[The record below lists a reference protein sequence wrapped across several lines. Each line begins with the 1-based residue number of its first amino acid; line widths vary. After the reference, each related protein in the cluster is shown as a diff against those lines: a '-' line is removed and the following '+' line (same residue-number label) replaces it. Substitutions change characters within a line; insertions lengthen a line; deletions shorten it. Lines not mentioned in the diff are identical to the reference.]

1 VATTQQYMP
10 SALATPDAVNL
21 ESLNVAPGVVSA
33 GLAPGYASTATL
45 MPSTYGA
52 VTPDYT
58 VGSGT
63 GAACMAPSTISPG
76 SLPPQVVRNTA
87 LEYANAAPSTDVI
100 LHPTPL
106 GTQEI
111 DQLRDAS
118 APETMSYQVALQPGQ
133 YLQQLDSGSIAI
145 IDPSVPT
152 ISSTLPPEL
161 PELDPVASDPGTS
174 ADTMTTDPAQ
184 DLSTWTAQD
193 LAGVL
198 PVDED
203 ILPSQTQFQYEAE
216 DQLNN
221 FADQDADGQAVAI
234 ITPPWAKDASGV
246 GVPVDMAITAPNT
259 VAVTTHHHAA
269 TYAYPVMTSH
279 KTTTTSKHRRK
290 PANRQLDAQNL
301 EGLTAASPKPS
312 KNPDGSTDGAH
323 RLGSQL
329 HIHKFRTAMYYQD
342 SCDKYDQDPKKVNN
356 MVSQSDANVPQPPGK
371 KPPCST
377 AAKIVK
383 QMYLSAGGNK
393 DDYSGGGSGLPPGSQ
408 LYVTLVPSDPANP
421 KPHAYARS
429 ISRLWK
435 VYPFNKVNFWGPT
448 NEPDGGTP
456 AFHIPNAQKAADIW
470 RFTQDKARRG
480 SRGNGLC
487 PTCTIVAGEFTT
499 NPSKYAND
507 YMTYLADQKNG
518 KYHPMYWAMH
528 DYGDV
533 SNGKNHQKL
542 RNYPYVKQFIN
553 TVKKY
558 FPGKRRRIELSEQGL
573 LLSYSN
579 RGTTT
584 FIDGDKGLQDY
595 YAKRFRRLNGVDRQ
609 IDIVGLYML
618 FGDYKFDSGLFEP
631 PGPVATLPGDTTS
644 APAYFH
650 FRVGYCELAN
660 RPLGPCVAGTGA
672 SKP

>member
-1 VATTQQYMP
+1 MARASCASGTSTSTTTLGSIITSDQAVATTQQYMP
-10 SALATPDAVNL
+10 SALAIPDAVNL
-21 ESLNVAPGVVSA
+21 ESLLVAPGVVSG

-63 GAACMAPSTISPG
+63 SAACMAPSTISPG
-76 SLPPQVVRNTA
+76 ALPPQVVNNTA
-87 LEYANAAPSTDVI
+87 LEYANVAPSTDVI

-145 IDPSVPT
+145 IDPSVST

-198 PVDED
+198 PVGED

-234 ITPPWAKDASGV
+234 ITPPWAKDANGV

-259 VAVTTHHHAA
+259 VAVTTHHQEA

-279 KTTTTSKHRRK
+279 KTTTTSPKRRK
-290 PANRQLDAQNL
+290 PPNRQLDSQSV
-301 EGLTAASPKPS
+301 EGFTAASPKPS

-342 SCDKYDQDPKKVNN
+342 SCDKYDQDPKKANN
-356 MVSQSDANVPQPPGK
+356 MLTQSDAKVVQPDGSTGGR
-371 KPPCST
+371 CSK
-377 AAKIVK
+377 AAKVVD
-383 QMYLSAGGNK
+383 QMYKTAGGDPMNA
-393 DDYSGGGSGLPPGSQ
+393 GNNGAGLPGLNQ
-408 LYVTLVPSDPANP
+408 LYVTVDPSKSHQ

-435 VYPFNKVNFWGPT
+435 VYPFNKVTNWGPT
-448 NEPDGGTP
+448 NGTYSGGR
-456 AFHIPNAQKAADIW
+456 W
-470 RFTQDKARRG
+470 
-480 SRGNGLC
+480 S
-487 PTCTIVAGEFTT
+487 
-499 NPSKYAND
+499 
-507 YMTYLADQKNG
+507 
-518 KYHPMYWAMH
+518 
-528 DYGDV
+528 
-533 SNGKNHQKL
+533 
-542 RNYPYVKQFIN
+542 
-553 TVKKY
+553 
-558 FPGKRRRIELSEQGL
+558 
-573 LLSYSN
+573 
-579 RGTTT
+579 
-584 FIDGDKGLQDY
+584 
-595 YAKRFRRLNGVDRQ
+595 
-609 IDIVGLYML
+609 
-618 FGDYKFDSGLFEP
+618 
-631 PGPVATLPGDTTS
+631 
-644 APAYFH
+644 
-650 FRVGYCELAN
+650 
-660 RPLGPCVAGTGA
+660 
-672 SKP
+672 